1 MNRWMKYTLLAALIL
16 LAGYNSI
23 YIRRLSEVQDVAK
36 AAVFD
41 AAAYARHFLD
51 VTLPA
56 HPDKAVDLAGLS
68 RTLATDPARAFS
80 ESHAQNDGNNR
91 FFLVKGVGRIT
102 RVDSEYTYLSVEGM
116 AQPVLLATRYII
128 GTAARDGSGLISVD
142 EFMTTMDMNSVS
154 EELNKLIR
162 TQVVPPFVQSAKV
175 GGRVLFTG
183 AIELQK
189 NKTVPDSLEVTPLN
203 LNIQ

>member
-1 MNRWMKYTLLAALIL
+1 MKKWMKYTSLGVVIL

-23 YIRRLSEVQDVAK
+23 YIRRLSEVRAAAK
-36 AAVFD
+36 AGTFE
-41 AAAYARHFLD
+41 AATYARHFLD

-68 RTLATDPARAFS
+68 RTLTTDPARAFS

-91 FFLVKGVGRIT
+91 FFLVKGSGRIT
-102 RVDSEYTYLSVEGM
+102 RVDSEYIYLNVEGM
-116 AQPVLLATRYII
+116 SQPVMLATRYII

-142 EFMTTMDMNSVS
+142 EFTTTMEMNSVS

-162 TQVVPPFVQSAKV
+162 TQVVPPFVRVAKA
-175 GGRVLFTG
+175 GDRVLFTG

-189 NKTVPDSLEVTPLN
+189 NKAAPDSLEVTPLN